1 MATIDLGKIKLV
13 WRGTYVGGTDYTVD
27 DVVQYTDGDITSSFI
42 CTTNSTGN
50 APSTGGSVHSSW
62 AYLAKGGTAGTDVGT
77 TITTQGDILYRDGS
91 GLQRL
96 AKGTAGQALKMNTAA
111 NAPEW
116 GTISSDWVK
125 LARTDVTAVSEIAF
139 QDVFTAD
146 YDIYKVYINN
156 VTHITGN
163 YNLHFRF
170 LTSGSTEDSSS
181 NYNFHGV
188 QSTRKDSDNTRANN
202 VDAST
207 GASTYRLTVWGAQGY
222 NDSQSGMSN
231 WDITLYDPRRNHKHS
246 SAKGGNMI
254 SNFSYW
260 YHNTYQVT
268 GQINYWNND
277 TSNVYQGFKIYPDTG
292 GSGGF
297 QANGTISVYGI
308 KA

>member
-1 MATIDLGKIKLV
+1 MNI
-13 WRGTYVGGTDYTVD
+13 R
-27 DVVQYTDGDITSSFI
+27 
-42 CTTNSTGN
+42 
-50 APSTGGSVHSSW
+50 
-62 AYLAKGGTAGTDVGT
+62 
-77 TITTQGDILYRDGS
+77 TQEILY
-91 GLQRL
+91 
-96 AKGTAGQALKMNTAA
+96 KGYKQG
-111 NAPEW
+111 
-116 GTISSDWVK
+116 
-125 LARTDVTAVSEIAF
+125 
-139 QDVFTAD
+139 
-146 YDIYKVYINN
+146 YKVYINN